1 MMKYLIVFDCGATK
15 TECALTDING
25 KILYTTMGGAA
36 NFLVT
41 GTDGTT
47 RIILS
52 LLNDCIRKFNI
63 DFSEIEKI
71 LIGAAGAGRKKDAE
85 KLECSLLEI
94 FSVDGINIKSLTVVG
109 DAQIALHGAFPN
121 EAGCILIAGT
131 GSIIYGKDEKGN
143 IYRSG
148 GFGRLL
154 GDEGGGFS
162 IGRKGLQAAAKYFD
176 GRGVK
181 TLIVTL
187 IEEKYSIR
195 TADELIAKVYKEN
208 FDIASVAEVVI
219 IAAKNE
225 DQIAHHILLEESE
238 ELIHHISTM
247 MKKMNKIDLRVSFTG
262 SLISNNNIYSDML
275 RGKINTSLPLVKI
288 VAPKYSP
295 IEGAILIAK
304 EILND

>member
-1 MMKYLIVFDCGATK
+1 M
-15 TECALTDING
+15 
-25 KILYTTMGGAA
+25 
-36 NFLVT
+36 
-41 GTDGTT
+41 
-47 RIILS
+47 R
-52 LLNDCIRKFNI
+52 
-63 DFSEIEKI
+63 
-71 LIGAAGAGRKKDAE
+71 
-85 KLECSLLEI
+85 
-94 FSVDGINIKSLTVVG
+94 
-109 DAQIALHGAFPN
+109 
-121 EAGCILIAGT
+121 EAV
-131 GSIIYGKDEKGN
+131 
-143 IYRSG
+143 
-148 GFGRLL
+148 
-154 GDEGGGFS
+154 FS
-162 IGRKGLQAAAKYFD
+162 IGKKGLQAAAKYFD